1 MQPSEDKFIKREYK
15 APKVECVKLD
25 NEISLVL
32 ESSDPPVP
40 GNETQNTNTPEY
52 FNNDPLK
59 MA

>member
-1 MQPSEDKFIKREYK
+1 MHTSETKIMKREYLT
-15 APKVECVKLD
+15 PKVECVKLD

-32 ESSDPPVP
+32 ESDPPVP

-52 FNNDPLK
+52 FNKDPFR